1 MATRGGGVQQ
11 ITFGKFNFGFDLR
24 KGESV
29 SDANRLR
36 DCENALVTTG
46 NAIEKRNGI
55 RKIATLEPGT
65 KGLYYGLGKLNTFHA
80 AGDITHADERFQ
92 ANKVPLFES
101 DDETTWTA
109 SDTTGLADV
118 LYADVFQG
126 YLYCAPK
133 YDNGIIR
140 HHYLDEGNRKVKNPD
155 YVPPVEEPE
164 PDDPE
169 PDDPDNPDDPP
180 VDPGP
185 EEPEYLDITGVT
197 QILDPNCPH
206 SDAVIKN
213 SAKMFAVGV
222 DRDVV
227 RYSKTTDPTDW
238 STPDDAGFLPTG
250 LNSRGDR
257 STYAL
262 GVYGRKLVALARDA
276 SQVWESDPDPTKM
289 FLDTI
294 VDNVGTLFPDS
305 LATVGENLFFLSD
318 FGFRSISTKEWTDA
332 LQGMDVGAAIDQIS
346 RPFIRDV
353 IKPEGISP
361 KAGFYYGTRQY
372 LCFAGRRV
380 FVFTYSRES
389 NVSAWST
396 YTLPIEIDHMTEMAG
411 ELYLR
416 SGDDVY
422 VLDTDNYVDYDG
434 TNINADGEDEGREYE
449 VRVQLPFMN
458 FKQPGIMKRITGI
471 DIVKEGICEVAIM
484 CNPNH
489 QGKPQYTTPFVQIY
503 ANNTRSGGR
512 IPFQCAGTEFSI
524 VIRHK
529 SKEYFRLDE
538 ISVYFVSQGAG

>member
-1 MATRGGGVQQ
+1 MATKGRGGGVQQ
-11 ITFGKFNFGFDLR
+11 IIFGKFNFGFDLR

-36 DCENALVTTG
+36 DCENAFTTTG
-46 NAIEKRNGI
+46 NAIEKRNGV

-65 KGLYYGLGKLNTFHA
+65 KGLYYGMGKLNTFYA
-80 AGDITHADERFQ
+80 TGEITHADERFK
-92 ANKVPLFES
+92 ANKAPLFLPDGDVDWTPS
-101 DDETTWTA
+101 ETNEI
-109 SDTTGLADV
+109 ADV

-126 YLYCAPK
+126 YIYCALK

-140 HHYLDEGNRKVKNPD
+140 HHYLDEGKRKVNN
-155 YVPPVEEPE
+155 VE
-164 PDDPE
+164 
-169 PDDPDNPDDPP
+169 
-180 VDPGP
+180 V
-185 EEPEYLDITGVT
+185 TGVT

-213 SAKMFAVGV
+213 SSKIFAVG
-222 DRDVV
+222 DGRDVV

-238 STPDDAGFLPTG
+238 SEPDDAGFLPTG

-257 STYAL
+257 STHAL
-262 GVYGRKLVALARDA
+262 GVYGKNLVALARDA
-276 SQVWESDPDPTKM
+276 SQVWASDPDPTKM

-332 LQGMDVGAAIDQIS
+332 LQGMDVGAAIDQIA

-353 IKPEGISP
+353 IKPEEISP
-361 KAGFYYGTRQY
+361 KAVFYYGTRQY
-372 LCFAGRRV
+372 LCFAGKRV

-396 YTLPIEIDHMTEMAG
+396 YTLPIEIDDMTEMAG

-434 TNINADGEDEGREYE
+434 TNVNGDGEDEGREYE

-489 QGKPQYTTPFVQIY
+489 KGIPQYTTPFVEVY

-524 VIRHK
+524 VIRNK
-529 SKEYFRLDE
+529 TKEYFRLDE
-538 ISVYFVSQGAG
+538 LSVYFVSQGAG